1 MSVFFTSDTH
11 FSHRHILTYTD
22 RPFRSVDEMDAAFI
36 HRWNATVTPRDT
48 VWHLGDFCLSS
59 VGRAVEVAKSLQG
72 HKHIVWGNH
81 DKAVRKDAAFLAQWE
96 SHHDLVTIKVQDGAT
111 VQRIVACHYAMKI
124 WDRSHHGAWH
134 LFGHSHGTMPD
145 DASSLSLDVGVD
157 AWIEPVVVRDPFVD
171 TLRRHSLVFGTL
183 PDLPWPDP
191 PVGEII
197 RGKAPTY
204 APVSYEKIKQ
214 RMSAKTYVPVDAHGK
229 EHSR

>member
-1 MSVFFTSDTH
+1 MATFFTSDTH

-36 HRWNATVTPRDT
+36 ERWNATVSPRDT

-59 VGRAVEVAKSLQG
+59 VGRAVEVAKSLSG

-145 DASSLSLDVGVD
+145 DESSLSLDVGVD
-157 AWIEPVVVRDPFVD
+157 AWIEPVVSRGP
-171 TLRRHSLVFGTL
+171 T
-183 PDLPWPDP
+183 P
-191 PVGEII
+191 PVGECG
-197 RGKAPTY
+197 RAPTY

>member
-1 MSVFFTSDTH
+1 MSTFFTSDTH
-11 FSHRHILTYTD
+11 FSHRHILTYTN
-22 RPFRSVDEMDAAFI
+22 RPFRSVDEMDAAFVE
-36 HRWNATVTPRDT
+36 RWNATVSPRDT

-59 VGRAVEVAKSLQG
+59 VGRAVEVAKSLSG

-145 DASSLSLDVGVD
+145 DESSLSLDVGVD
-157 AWIEPVVVRDPFVD
+157 AWIEPVVVRDP
-171 TLRRHSLVFGTL
+171 L
-183 PDLPWPDP
+183 PGET
-191 PVGEII
+191 VGEII
-197 RGKAPTY
+197 RGRAPMY
-204 APVSYEKIKQ
+204 APVSFEKIKQ

>member
-22 RPFRSVDEMDAAFI
+22 RPFRSVDEMDAALI
-36 HRWNATVTPRDT
+36 ERWNATVSPRDE

-59 VGRAVEVAKSLQG
+59 IRRAVEVAKSLQG
-72 HKHIVWGNH
+72 RKHIVWGNH
-81 DKAVRKDAAFLAQWE
+81 DKSVRKDAAFLAQWE
-96 SHHDLVTIKVQDGAT
+96 SHHDLVTVKVHDETVPGR
-111 VQRIVACHYAMKI
+111 VQRIVVCHYAMKI

-145 DASSLSLDVGVD
+145 DESSLSLDVGVD
-157 AWIEPVVVRDPFVD
+157 AWIEPWVRVRDPVGSE
-171 TLRRHSLVFGTL
+171 T
-183 PDLPWPDP
+183 
-191 PVGEII
+191 VGEII
-197 RGKAPTY
+197 RGRAPTY
-204 APVSYEKIKQ
+204 APVSYEKIKK